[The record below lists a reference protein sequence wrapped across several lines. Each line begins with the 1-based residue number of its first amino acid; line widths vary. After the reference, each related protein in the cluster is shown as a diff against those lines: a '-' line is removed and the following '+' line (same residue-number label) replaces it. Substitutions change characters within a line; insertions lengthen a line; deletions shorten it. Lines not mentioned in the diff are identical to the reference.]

1 MDLPPIP
8 SPCTGVC
15 RLHPVT
21 RLCEGCMR
29 TLDEIGGW
37 AVADDAQRLEI
48 VGRLRERRRAA
59 GLTSAADSRPRRR
72 RPVVALP

>member
-1 MDLPPIP
+1 MDLPLIP

-29 TLDEIGGW
+29 TVVEIGRW
-37 AVADDAQRLEI
+37 PAADSAERLEI
-48 VGRLRERRRAA
+48 VARMRERRRTA

-72 RPVVALP
+72 RPAVVTP